1 MRRALFLVM
10 LLCLSAIPIG
20 MNASATQSE
29 FKLIAH
35 PIAWDAVNLTWT
47 PIKDAKAY
55 EVYRSLNVSDIVS
68 SENLVFVVN
77 WSSHPRY
84 KENWNYLPGEIVEY
98 HGYLWRAK
106 RVTSQPPGEGED
118 WEKVGPI
125 TPTNTAIDYF
135 NVTGNTTY
143 YYAVVPIF
151 KDGKKGEPSNI
162 VKVTTPPQ
170 PYRIVVYY
178 ISWGIYARAFSP
190 YDIPFEN
197 VTHVNYAFLKLLENG
212 TVTWADPWA
221 DPMNLESFKEL
232 KRRYP
237 AVKFLI
243 SVGGW
248 TLSKYF
254 SPVAADPKKREE
266 FIRSAISIIRK
277 YNLDGIDID
286 WEYPG
291 GGGMEDNYVSPDDPK
306 NFIILLREFREALDK
321 AGKEDKKHYLL
332 TVAAPASIDIASRI
346 DWEEASKYLDFI
358 NVMTY
363 DYAGPWSPVT
373 AHNAPLYKNPNG
385 PDYGSVN
392 ETIMWYLRHVPD
404 KRKIVL
410 GLPFYARSFANV
422 PPKNNGLFQPY
433 SGTPA
438 GTWGSAAETHGV
450 MDYWDVAEK
459 ARSEAYEY
467 FWDDYSQVPWLYS
480 RQYRIFITFDDP
492 KSIYIKT
499 RYMLNNSLGGVM
511 VWEITA
517 DRKPGTHSHP
527 LLDAILR
534 GLEEKPPAWI
544 PDKYYLGTNIPQ
556 NITIPSPETVP
567 YPKKGI
573 CGPGIAVLLAIG
585 ISAFL
590 RQKNN

>member
-1 MRRALFLVM
+1 MKKIISLLMFVMITSFYLTTAPTLLAEEKIELRA
-10 LLCLSAIPIG
+10 I
-20 MNASATQSE
+20 
-29 FKLIAH
+29 

-47 PIKDAKAY
+47 PVPGVKGY
-55 EVYRSLNVSDIVS
+55 EVYRST
-68 SENLVFVVN
+68 NLDNIYSPVNLLFIVN
-77 WSSHPRY
+77 WSNYTKY
-84 KENWNYLPGEIVEY
+84 KENWNYLPGEVVEY
-98 HGYLWRAK
+98 KGYLWRAK
-106 RVTSQPPGEGED
+106 KVTSQPPQEGD
-118 WEKVGPI
+118 HWEKLAPI
-125 TPTNTAIDYF
+125 TPTNTAVDYF

-143 YYAVVPIF
+143 YYIVVPVF
-151 KDGKKGEPSNI
+151 RDGKRGEPSNI

-232 KRRYP
+232 KSKYP

-254 SPVAADPKKREE
+254 SPVAADPAKRRE
-266 FIRSAISIIRK
+266 FIRSAIAIIRK

-291 GGGMEDNYVSPDDPK
+291 GGGMEGNYASPDDPK
-306 NFIILLREFREALDK
+306 NFIILLKEFREALDE
-321 AGKEDKKHYLL
+321 AGREDHKHYLL
-332 TVAAPASIDIASRI
+332 TVAAPANLDIASRI
-346 DWEEASKYLDFI
+346 DWREASKYLDFI

-363 DYAGPWSPVT
+363 DYIGLWSPVT
-373 AHNAPLYKNPNG
+373 GHNAPLYRNPNG
-385 PDYGSVN
+385 PDYGSID
-392 ETIMWYLRHVPD
+392 ETIKWYIEHVPD
-404 KRKIVL
+404 RTKIVL
-410 GLPFYARSFANV
+410 GVPFYGRSFANV
-422 PPKNNGLFQPY
+422 PPKNHGLFQPY

-450 MDYWDVAEK
+450 MDYWDIAEK
-459 ARSEAYEY
+459 ARSREYEY
-467 FWDDYSQVPWLYS
+467 FWDNYSKVPWLYS
-480 RQYRIFITFDDP
+480 ESKRIFITFDDP
-492 KSIYIKT
+492 KSILIKT
-499 RYMLNNSLGGVM
+499 QYMLNQSLGGIM

-527 LLDAILR
+527 LLVAILE
-534 GLEEKPPAWI
+534 GLKERPPVWI
-544 PDKYYLGTNIPQ
+544 PDRYVLGSNVPR
-556 NITIPSPETVP
+556 NVTILEPETVTT
-567 YPKKGI
+567 KRGI
-573 CGPGIAVLLAIG
+573 CGPAAILIIALFVLFKRN
-585 ISAFL
+585 S
-590 RQKNN
+590 